1 MSNLTACLWCTRPFE
16 PHRGGSR
23 QIFCGAR
30 CRASFHR
37 EARRWCEQEIAEGR
51 LSVESLR
58 TAAYTLPSGAKALLS
73 GQSDMGPPNSA
84 LIEPVASFRIEVSLY
99 AIEMLVGSGW
109 LDGDQQD
116 DLFAI
121 IAALKRLG
129 RAPSALRI
137 A

>member
-1 MSNLTACLWCTRPFE
+1 VSDPAACFWCGDAFE

-23 QIFCGAR
+23 QTFCKAA

-37 EARRWCEQEIAEGR
+37 EARRWCEREIAEGR
-51 LSVESLR
+51 LTVESLR
-58 TAAYTLPSGAKALLS
+58 TAAYTPPGGAKTLLS

-84 LIEPVASFRIEVSLY
+84 LIEPMASFRIEVSLY